1 MKNDINEDE
10 NQNSNNDL
18 VEIIKLNTLTTK

>member
-1 MKNDINEDE
+1 MKNDINEEE